1 MTISMRQSDLPRIHK
16 KISKIQERTIGH
28 FLSYFGQKMT
38 DFMITDFMITGGF
51 WRFSKDAN
59 TLKFQCF
66 AVRLRVPR
74 GICYLFVTE
83 GHNMI
88 EIRSDNKEILVKTCN
103 KESLISQL
111 NELRQICAATIGTI
125 AHDHALPMD
134 KVMGGFL
141 LLLEED
147 DDW

>member
-1 MTISMRQSDLPRIHK
+1 M
-16 KISKIQERTIGH
+16 
-28 FLSYFGQKMT
+28 
-38 DFMITDFMITGGF
+38 
-51 WRFSKDAN
+51 
-59 TLKFQCF
+59 
-66 AVRLRVPR
+66 
-74 GICYLFVTE
+74 CYLFVTG
-83 GHNMI
+83 GHFII
-88 EIRSDNKEILVKTCN
+88 EIISDNKEILVKTCN

-147 DDW
+147 ADWGPVLIETRGVNNKTEGRKGQNRS

>member
-1 MTISMRQSDLPRIHK
+1 MPD
-16 KISKIQERTIGH
+16 
-28 FLSYFGQKMT
+28 FGQIMS
-38 DFMITDFMITGGF
+38 DFMIIGGF
-51 WRFSKDAN
+51 LRFSKGVNA
-59 TLKFQCF
+59 LKFQWF
-66 AVRLRVPR
+66 AVKLRVPR
-74 GICYLFVTE
+74 GKCYLFVTG

-147 DDW
+147 DDWGPVLIETREFNKREERNGQNRS